1 MPDSPQEQPKMIK
14 YDDIGVKL
22 LEEKDR
28 SINELRET
36 VEVII

>member
-1 MPDSPQEQPKMIK
+1 MIK